1 MDEIHVEK
9 KHASTMRVCFLFC
22 KRDYRNSTFTYM
34 SIKIKVK
41 LWVGL
46 LVCCCCSLFERDRR
60 YVTKRWPC
68 DGANIA
74 MLSRER
80 TSLSETIKS
89 ANCSCE
95 RKLKAGLTA
104 KTTQKIMRI
113 IDQLF
118 LSPERLLLTF
128 FALSG
133 LLLKNNNWFWS
144 FKDIS

>member
-1 MDEIHVEK
+1 MKFMQKK

-22 KRDYRNSTFTYM
+22 KRDYRNSSFTYM
-34 SIKIKVK
+34 SIKIK
-41 LWVGL
+41 LICE
-46 LVCCCCSLFERDRR
+46 LVCQFVVVFFVRAGSTLRYKTLTLRR
-60 YVTKRWPC
+60 YKET
-68 DGANIA
+68 GANIA

-133 LLLKNNNWFWS
+133 LLLKNNN
-144 FKDIS
+144 